1 MQVLEGAGE
10 RLRHLLRRPH
20 GGIVRKSMVLPV
32 AVGELR
38 LEKKFGA
45 ADAAARNCF
54 GERST
59 HSSFKIM
66 LALVGSVERTKA
78 GAQRKSDQLRG
89 AVFLPCGAVN
99 KCGNLR

>member
-1 MQVLEGAGE
+1 LPSFGIDVRPVQMRRRAVQQKTFDMVRMQVLEGAGE

-66 LALVGSVERTKA
+66 LALVGS
-78 GAQRKSDQLRG
+78 
-89 AVFLPCGAVN
+89 
-99 KCGNLR
+99 